1 MGGRN
6 GFGRMSRELGVFDAF
21 GGLKDGV
28 VDRRIGISRVWWVFF
43 RLFWL
48 GIMGWI
54 DFGVRLGGLVLL
66 YYRWGWDFAS
76 LEIGEEMGFLQTE
89 REGNR
94 WEMK

>member
-28 VDRRIGISRVWWVFF
+28 VDRRIGISRVWWFFF

-54 DFGVRLGGLVLL
+54 DFWRETWWIGLAVLQV
-66 YYRWGWDFAS
+66 G
-76 LEIGEEMGFLQTE
+76 MGF
-89 REGNR
+89 RFFGNWR
-94 WEMK
+94 GDGLFAD

>member
-1 MGGRN
+1 
-6 GFGRMSRELGVFDAF
+6 
-21 GGLKDGV
+21 
-28 VDRRIGISRVWWVFF
+28 
-43 RLFWL
+43 
-48 GIMGWI
+48 MGWI